1 MSLAD
6 VVARWDAFLSKID
19 RAFEDLLNEA
29 RLGCLELAQANETV
43 AMSNAWQGVRSEVFA
58 LTERIGTTWRDKVE
72 ATFEQSGLEGAAL
85 HEQEMRGRALE
96 RSMLHRFERKEIE
109 LYGEAGE
116 FVLARARDEE
126 GREFRCTQCG
136 AALPV
141 PARALRSVHVT
152 CDYCRAVNTFEPGT
166 HVRAVEH
173 FCGHHLSQRA
183 ALEQWEAMKAAEHLR
198 RDTRGETPE
207 VRAQLERTTRAY
219 WQAYFS
225 ARAQLLP
232 ELEQDIAREVEARM
246 RGFKQLASPS

>member
-6 VVARWDAFLSKID
+6 VVTRWDAFLSKIEG
-19 RAFEDLLNEA
+19 AFEEMLSDA
-29 RLGCLELAQANETV
+29 RLGCLELARANETV

-58 LTERIGTTWRDKVE
+58 LTERIGTTWQRQVQ
-72 ATFEQSGLEGAAL
+72 AAFEQSGLEGAAL
-85 HEQEMRGRALE
+85 HAQEERGRMLE

-116 FVLARARDEE
+116 FVLDRARNEE
-126 GREFRCTQCG
+126 GREFKCTQCG
-136 AALPV
+136 AALPL

-152 CDYCRAVNTFEPGT
+152 CEYCRAVNTFEPGS

-183 ALEQWEAMKAAEHLR
+183 ALEQWEAMRAAERLR

-207 VRAQLERTTRAY
+207 VGAELERTTRAY
-219 WQAYFS
+219 WQAYFA

-232 ELEQDIAREVEARM
+232 ELEQDVAREVEARM
-246 RGFKQLASPS
+246 RGFK